1 MSAKYVRDYYKVP
14 AKRGMRVVANG
25 KPGTIIGFSGAHLR
39 IRLDGE
45 KYAGNWHPTW
55 RIEYPEATS

>member
-14 AKRGMRVVANG
+14 AKRGMRVVADG
-25 KPGTIIGFSGAHLR
+25 KPGKIVGFDGAHLR

-45 KYAGNWHPTW
+45 KHIGNWHPTW
-55 RIEYPEATS
+55 RIEYPAAAS